1 MDRLREGRD
10 RAVEH
15 AASGARPDAQTTLDL
30 VFTPCLFSIDEGQ
43 SPLLVSR
50 LWANQISLLYLFVSV
65 VFVYFLLVLPKQKN
79 KIKKVVVFDSSIPVQ
94 LAFYA
99 LVEHGEN
106 SNSLTLFSFL
116 KKEAFLF

>member
-15 AASGARPDAQTTLDL
+15 AAIGARPDAQTTLDL

-50 LWANQISLLYLFVSV
+50 LWTNQISLLYLFVSV
-65 VFVYFLLVLPKQKN
+65 VFVYFLLVLPKQKKN
-79 KIKKVVVFDSSIPVQ
+79 KTKKVVVFDSSIPVQ

-106 SNSLTLFSFL
+106 SNFLTLFSF
-116 KKEAFLF
+116 F